1 MLLHSIIIPVYNT
14 SQYLKECIESI
25 LCQNDILFELLLID
39 DGSTDDS
46 GKFAMNIHKRHK
58 SKMLSYS
65 KRRCKQG

>member
-46 GKFAMNIHKRHK
+46 GKFAMNIHKK
-58 SKMLSYS
+58 T
-65 KRRCKQG
+65 QE